1 MISYVVGIIF
11 DELIDKVLLIRKN
24 RPDWQV
30 GKLNGVG
37 GKIEQDETPND
48 AMVRECYEEC
58 GLLIDNWV
66 LFNTYTD
73 DKDYL
78 VYFFTA
84 IVPSLDGAY
93 SCTDELVEV
102 HELVPL
108 FEENFGL
115 DILVYPTNTIVH
127 HYYTYRSIKL

>member
-58 GLLIDNWV
+58 GLLLDNWV
-66 LFNTYTD
+66 LFDTYTD

-84 IVPSLDGAY
+84 IVPNLDGAY
-93 SCTDELVEV
+93 SCTDELVEI
-102 HELVPL
+102 HELIPL

-115 DILVYPTNTIVH
+115 DILVYPTNTIVY